1 MNEVLASCWNNKSVQ
16 SPLTIG
22 QNLISALR
30 IINKMQWEF
39 LGGRDEN
46 PAEQGL
52 FVLIN
57 CYCLK
62 ENEGENHIKV
72 IS

>member
-1 MNEVLASCWNNKSVQ
+1 MNEVLASCWNKKSVQ

-22 QNLISALR
+22 QNLVSALR

-39 LGGRDEN
+39 IGGRDEN

-57 CYCLK
+57 ATVSRK
-62 ENEGENHIKV
+62 MKGKI
-72 IS
+72 I

>member
-1 MNEVLASCWNNKSVQ
+1 
-16 SPLTIG
+16 
-22 QNLISALR
+22 
-30 IINKMQWEF
+30 MQWEF

-57 CYCLK
+57 ATVSRK
-62 ENEGENHIKV
+62 MKGKI
-72 IS
+72 I